1 MIHLTGALNGQR
13 VLVVGGVGEGIG
25 RAITR
30 TVAAAGARSVAVV
43 GRNPDR
49 ARIAAE
55 EIAGPDCGA
64 IGLAADVRSSR
75 DTDRVVGEA
84 VEAFGG
90 IDVLVTVVGGF
101 ALHAD
106 WKPVERTTDEDWDLI
121 MDINLTYVF
130 RYVRA
135 VAPVFT
141 RQRTGGSIV
150 SIGSLAGVD
159 ASPRA
164 VAYGAAKAGLI
175 NLAKTVSTEQGREGV
190 RMNVLNC
197 GLVDTEG
204 GRQGVARGLD
214 VAAIPLAR
222 MGDAAEI
229 AQAVVFL
236 ASPLSGYISGQA
248 LNIDGAVSARSHFG
262 LANRPA

>member
-1 MIHLTGALNGQR
+1 MSHLVGALDGKR
-13 VLVVGGVGEGIG
+13 VVIVGGVGEGIG

-30 TVAAAGARSVAVV
+30 AVAAAGARAVAVV
-43 GRNPDR
+43 GRNLDR
-49 ARIAAE
+49 ARIAAN
-55 EIAGPDCGA
+55 EIAGLGCDA
-64 IGLAADVRSSR
+64 IALAANVQSSM
-75 DTDRVVGEA
+75 DTIRVVGA
-84 VEAFGG
+84 AIEAFGG
-90 IDVLVTVVGGF
+90 IDVLITVVGGF
-101 ALHAD
+101 ALYAD
-106 WKPVERTTDEDWDLI
+106 WKPVERTTDEDWNLI

-135 VAPVFT
+135 VAPVFA
-141 RQRTGGSIV
+141 QQGTGGSIV
-150 SIGSLAGVD
+150 SIGSLAGAD
-159 ASPRA
+159 ASPKA
-164 VAYGAAKAGLI
+164 AAYGAAKAGLI

-197 GLVDTEG
+197 GLVDTKG

-262 LANRPA
+262 VGKRPG